1 MNAHVARTRPPATT
15 PSPWLPLWLAL
26 AALLATPVV
35 GLLMRL
41 VRAATDPGTGRGGG
55 VSPGM
60 LGVAATVLVAGAGVW
75 VALRE
80 LRHGTRSWPVWTGLV
95 VSAVLLL
102 LWLAFAAGELLF
114 PH

>member
-1 MNAHVARTRPPATT
+1 MNAHVARTDPPATT

-26 AALLATPVV
+26 AALLATPAV

-41 VRAATDPGTGRGGG
+41 VRAATDPGTGQGGG

-80 LRHGTRSWPVWTGLV
+80 LPSRDPLVARLDRPGRLRPAAPLLPGLRRR
-95 VSAVLLL
+95 
-102 LWLAFAAGELLF
+102 
-114 PH
+114 